1 MPEISTTNATGMATS
16 HKLPVTIVTGF
27 LGAGKTTM
35 LRALLQQS
43 ERRLAVLVNEFGDI
57 GFDGSVL
64 QGCTVCDGD
73 ASPTEGCQEVL
84 QPTVVELAN
93 GCLCCTVQDEFLP
106 VMLELLKQR
115 EKLDGIVIETSGLAM
130 PQPLLEAFRWPA
142 LRTTVTVDSVITLVD
157 GEAVAAGHV
166 VGNAAAVERQRRLDP
181 ELDHLDSLEDLFVD
195 QLRSADLVL
204 ISRADRLSPVALT
217 AVRNRIYPHLR
228 PGTAVMPSQQGQLPP
243 ALLPDP
249 GPRTEPDLPAPGSSH
264 HDHHDDHHHAPVTS
278 VVLNVPGAWQRPV
291 LEDLLREHLTA
302 MAVLR
307 AKGRATITG
316 KALPLVIQAVGPR
329 LDTWHQATV
338 DTAGGL
344 QLVLIGFAVDPDP
357 LRTALLACNDAPS
370 VAGTCNHGS

>member
-1 MPEISTTNATGMATS
+1 MAPPD
-16 HKLPVTIVTGF
+16 KLPVTVVTGF

-64 QGCTVCDGD
+64 RGCSVCDGE
-73 ASPTEGCQEVL
+73 ATHIEGCRQGS

-115 EKLDGIVIETSGLAM
+115 QKLDGIVIETSGLAM
-130 PQPLLEAFRWPA
+130 PQPLLEAFRWPE
-142 LRTTVTVDSVITLVD
+142 LRTAVTVDSVITLVD

-181 ELDHLDSLEDLFVD
+181 QLDHLGSLEDLFVD

-204 ISRADRLSPVALT
+204 ISRADTLSEAALT
-217 AVRNRIYPHLR
+217 SVRNRIRPHLR
-228 PGTAVMPSQQGQLPP
+228 PGTAVVPSQQGQLPP
-243 ALLPDP
+243 ALLLGLDP
-249 GPRTEPDLPAPGSSH
+249 RAEPDLPAPGFP
-264 HDHHDDHHHAPVTS
+264 HHDDHHHAPVTS

-329 LDTWHQATV
+329 LDTWHQATA
-338 DTAGGL
+338 DTAAGL
-344 QLVLIGFAVDPDP
+344 QLVLIGFAIDPDA
-357 LRTALLACNDAPS
+357 LRTALMACNDAPS
-370 VAGTCNHGS
+370 ASGTCKHAS

>member
-1 MPEISTTNATGMATS
+1 MATS
-16 HKLPVTIVTGF
+16 HKLPVTVVTGF

-43 ERRLAVLVNEFGDI
+43 GRRLAVLVNEFGDI

-64 QGCTVCDGD
+64 EGCTVCDGD
-73 ASPTEGCQEVL
+73 ASPTEGCREVS
-84 QPTVVELAN
+84 QPTVVELTN

-115 EKLDGIVIETSGLAM
+115 EKLDGIVIETSGLAL

-142 LRTTVTVDSVITLVD
+142 LRTAVTVDSVITLVD

-166 VGNAAAVERQRRLDP
+166 VGNADAVERQRRLDP

-204 ISRADRLSPVALT
+204 ISRADRLSPDALT
-217 AVRNRIYPHLR
+217 AVGNRIRPHLR
-228 PGTAVMPSQQGQLPP
+228 PGTAVVPSQQGQLPP
-243 ALLPDP
+243 ALLPGLDP
-249 GPRTEPDLPAPGSSH
+249 RAKPDLPEPGSSH
-264 HDHHDDHHHAPVTS
+264 HDHHHHAPVTS

-291 LEDLLREHLTA
+291 LERLLREHLTA

-307 AKGRATITG
+307 AKGRASVTG
-316 KALPLVIQAVGPR
+316 KALPLVVQAVGPR
-329 LDTWHQATV
+329 LDTWHQATA
-338 DTAGGL
+338 DTADGL

-357 LRTALLACNDAPS
+357 LRRALLACNDAPS
-370 VAGTCNHGS
+370 GSGTCKHGS

>member
-1 MPEISTTNATGMATS
+1 MS
-16 HKLPVTIVTGF
+16 HKLPVTVVTGF

-43 ERRLAVLVNEFGDI
+43 GRRLAVLVNEFGDI

-64 QGCTVCDGD
+64 EGCTVCDGD
-73 ASPTEGCQEVL
+73 ASPTEACREVS
-84 QPTVVELAN
+84 QPTVVELTN

-115 EKLDGIVIETSGLAM
+115 EKLDGIVIETSGLAL

-142 LRTTVTVDSVITLVD
+142 LRTAVTVDSVITLVD

-166 VGNAAAVERQRRLDP
+166 VGNADAVERQRRLDP

-204 ISRADRLSPVALT
+204 ISRADRLSPDALT
-217 AVRNRIYPHLR
+217 AVDNRIRPHLR
-228 PGTAVMPSQQGQLPP
+228 PGTAVVPSQQGQLPP
-243 ALLPDP
+243 ALLPGLDP
-249 GPRTEPDLPAPGSSH
+249 RAKPDLPEPGSSH
-264 HDHHDDHHHAPVTS
+264 HDHHHHAPVTS

-291 LEDLLREHLTA
+291 LEGLLREHLTA

-307 AKGRATITG
+307 AKGRASVTG
-316 KALPLVIQAVGPR
+316 KALPLVVQAVGPR
-329 LDTWHQATV
+329 LDTWHQATA
-338 DTAGGL
+338 DTADGL

-357 LRTALLACNDAPS
+357 LRRALLACNDAPS
-370 VAGTCNHGS
+370 GSGTCKHGS